1 MKKFSCAG
9 NPYQCRTRAIPGAF
23 YLYNN
28 QELYMTRNY
37 YKSQLFTTVFG
48 YHDLC
53 IFAQSAL
60 SAADNVA
67 GTIAGSR
74 ESLC

>member
-1 MKKFSCAG
+1 
-9 NPYQCRTRAIPGAF
+9 
-23 YLYNN
+23 
-28 QELYMTRNY
+28 MTRNY